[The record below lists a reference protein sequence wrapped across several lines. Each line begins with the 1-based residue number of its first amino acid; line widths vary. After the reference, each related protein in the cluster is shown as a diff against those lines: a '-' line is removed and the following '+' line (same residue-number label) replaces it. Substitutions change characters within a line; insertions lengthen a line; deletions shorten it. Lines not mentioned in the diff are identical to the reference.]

1 MTTAV
6 YLNALGL
13 ICALG
18 NDVAQV
24 RQALFSSQ
32 PPALPAHEAIV
43 PGKSFP
49 VARVSAGLASVD
61 ALLPQLRSRNNAI
74 LLTALAQIRDEVDA
88 VIARFGP
95 ARVAIVLGTSTSGIF
110 ESENAIRA
118 FQQTGKVPAQFHP
131 SQQEMGSPAMALQQV
146 LGIHGPAYAISTA
159 CSSGAKALA
168 SAARL
173 LRMDLADAV
182 IAGAVDSLCGFTV
195 AGFASLDSVSASG
208 CAPLMPERDGIHIGE
223 GAALFLVTREHGPV
237 RLAGVGESSD
247 AHHISAPAPDGSG
260 ARAAM
265 EQALERANRT
275 PADIDYINLHGTAT
289 EQNDAMESIAVSA
302 LFGTAASISPTPVS
316 STKHSTGHTLGAA
329 GAVEAGICWIVL
341 HENPEGALPPNWPC
355 RAPDPALPPLFP
367 VPPGF
372 VLERAPR
379 AVLSNSFA
387 FGGSNA
393 ALVLERA

>member
-1 MTTAV
+1 MTSSV

-13 ICALG
+13 ICAFG
-18 NDVAQV
+18 ENVGEV
-24 RQALFSSQ
+24 RRSLFSSQ
-32 PPALPAHEAIV
+32 APALPAHEDIV

-61 ALLPQLRSRNNAI
+61 ALPPELRSRNNAMM
-74 LLTALAQIRDEVDA
+74 LTALAQIRVEVDA
-88 VIARFGP
+88 AIERFGA

-110 ESENAIRA
+110 EAENAVRA
-118 FQQTGKVPAQFHP
+118 YRQTGEVPAQFHP
-131 SQQEMGSPAMALQQV
+131 GQQEMGSPALALRHA
-146 LGIHGPAYAISTA
+146 LGTGGPAYAISTA

-173 LRMDLADAV
+173 LRLGMADAV
-182 IAGAVDSLCGFTV
+182 IAGAVDTLCGFTV
-195 AGFASLDSVSASG
+195 AGFASLDSVSATG
-208 CAPLMPERDGIHIGE
+208 CAPLMPDRDGIHIGE
-223 GAALFLVTREHGPV
+223 GAALFLVTREQGPV
-237 RLAGVGESSD
+237 RLAGYGESSD

-260 ARAAM
+260 AREAM
-265 EQALERANRT
+265 EQALQRANRS
-275 PADIDYINLHGTAT
+275 PQDIDYINLHGTAT
-289 EQNDAMESIAVSA
+289 EQNDAMESIAVSQV
-302 LFGTAASISPTPVS
+302 FGATVPAS

-341 HENPEGALPPNWPC
+341 HENPKGALPPNWPC
-355 RAPDPALPPLFP
+355 LAPDPKLPPLFP

-372 VLERAPR
+372 TLGRPPR

-393 ALVLERA
+393 ALVLERS